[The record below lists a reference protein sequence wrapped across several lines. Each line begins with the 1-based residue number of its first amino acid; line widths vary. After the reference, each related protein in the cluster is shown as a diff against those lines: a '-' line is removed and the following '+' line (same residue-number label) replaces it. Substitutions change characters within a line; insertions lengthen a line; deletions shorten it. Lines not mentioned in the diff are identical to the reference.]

1 MPPCSLTRNIAR
13 CTRSKTT
20 ATIIRVPSRRNQ
32 KSLRALFGTRIRGLR
47 RSANLTQERLAEKA
61 KISVDF
67 LSLIERGR
75 NSPSFENIENL
86 ARALGVPAVEL
97 FTFEENDQ

>member
-1 MPPCSLTRNIAR
+1 M
-13 CTRSKTT
+13 
-20 ATIIRVPSRRNQ
+20 RV
-32 KSLRALFGTRIRGLR
+32 LFGTRIRDLR
-47 RSANLTQERLAEKA
+47 LSAKLTQEQFAEKA

-86 ARALGVPAVEL
+86 ARALGLPVADL
-97 FTFEENDQ
+97 FSFEENDQ